1 MTPINRRDFARAI
14 ALMAGAAAAPA
25 SAWALLRQEEDGGAV
40 FDWSPIAG
48 GAAVLCEGQGGNA
61 VVVPSAGESMLI
73 DCKNAGFGHAL
84 RAGAE
89 REGAPLRFVVNTHHH
104 ADHTGGN
111 DAFTGTLQVYAHR
124 NAQARVLAQHQ
135 RYVQSIAALSQ
146 RIVDAADA
154 RAKRM
159 IETAPPKYFTAG
171 YGMLEDGDWQPTLL
185 IDDER
190 ELRFGETTA
199 HLRHIGAG
207 HTDNDVFVHFPEQNL
222 LHTGD
227 LCFHDLHPFIDRPA
241 GATTEGWIR
250 SCQAMLDVV
259 DDDTVV
265 VPGHGA
271 VGGPDVIRKQIDYF
285 EKTRDA
291 VQDAIDDGLDR
302 DAVTN
307 LTFEH
312 FEGVGFEQLKE
323 RALGAIYDELTGAP
337 AS

>member
-1 MTPINRRDFARAI
+1 VTAITRRDFTRI
-14 ALMAGAAAAPA
+14 AALAAAAAAIPA
-25 SAWALLRQEEDGGAV
+25 PALAFLRQEEAGAV

-61 VVVPSAGESMLI
+61 IVVPSAGESLLI
-73 DCKNAGFGHAL
+73 DCKNAGFGYAL

-111 DAFTGTLQVYAHR
+111 DAFTGALQVYAHR
-124 NAQARVLAQHQ
+124 NAQPRVLAQRE
-135 RYVQSIAALSQ
+135 RYVQAIGSLAERVVGA
-146 RIVDAADA
+146 DDA
-154 RAKRM
+154 RAKTLL
-159 IETAPPKYFTAG
+159 ETAPPKYFTAG
-171 YGMLEDGDWQPTLL
+171 YGVLEDGDWQPTTL

-190 ELRFGETTA
+190 ELRFGDTAA
-199 HLRHIGAG
+199 HLRHVGAG
-207 HTDNDVFVHFPEQNL
+207 HTDNDVFIHFPAENI

-227 LCFHDLHPFIDRPA
+227 LCFHGLHPFIDRPA
-241 GATTEGWIR
+241 GATTAGWIR
-250 SCQAMLDVV
+250 SCQAMLEIC

-271 VGGPDVIRKQIDYF
+271 VGGPEIMQKQIDYF

-291 VQDAIDDGLDR
+291 VQAAIDDGLDR

-307 LTFEH
+307 LSPAH
-312 FEGVGFEQLKE
+312 FDGLGFEQLKQ
-323 RALGAIYDELTGAP
+323 RVLGAVYDELTGAP